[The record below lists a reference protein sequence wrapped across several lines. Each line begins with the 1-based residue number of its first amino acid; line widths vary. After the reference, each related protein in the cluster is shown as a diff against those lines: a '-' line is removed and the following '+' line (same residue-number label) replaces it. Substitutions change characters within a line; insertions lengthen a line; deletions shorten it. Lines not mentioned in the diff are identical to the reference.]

1 MPAQWLIE
9 TGDGEALPLWSQ
21 AVLGVGGA
29 LLLACTL
36 FICYVRTRVGGK
48 CGCTVPFAPAAAAP
62 RVGSRPPHRQRLRHA
77 SAPSAPE
84 GGLPTPRCHPS
95 GKREMKNTP
104 IWSNLETIQQVAPMP
119 SDQVG
124 TANYAVAAVSR
135 VKPACELTP
144 AVSQSNT
151 ERSQGDMSLH
161 S

>member
-36 FICYVRTRVGGK
+36 FICYVR
-48 CGCTVPFAPAAAAP
+48 
-62 RVGSRPPHRQRLRHA
+62 
-77 SAPSAPE
+77 
-84 GGLPTPRCHPS
+84 
-95 GKREMKNTP
+95 KREMKNTP
-104 IWSNLETIQQVAPMP
+104 IWSNLETIQQVASMP

-124 TANYAVAAVSR
+124 TANYAMAAVSR
-135 VKPACELTP
+135 GAVKPACELTP